1 MAVFPRIP
9 AILFLCCVFSIP
21 VQATEEFAYF
31 ETKVRPVLVKHCY
44 ECHSE
49 EADKRKG
56 GLWLDRR
63 EGWETGGD
71 SGPSIIPGDVEG
83 SLLIETVRY
92 LEPSLQMP
100 PKTRLSTEEVAVLE
114 EWVAMGAPDPRDAQL
129 AGALR
134 KEAIDFEA
142 AREEWAY
149 RPLEKPSLPEVSQEE
164 WAESAIDQFILAGI
178 ERMGLSP
185 AEDAEAASL
194 IRRLHFDLN
203 GLPPTKAEIG
213 QFLANPSPEA
223 YAAMVDDLLARPA
236 FGEKWGRHWLDVARY
251 SDSNGG
257 DRNYTFY
264 QAWRYRNWV
273 IDSLNRDDS
282 YYDFVRAQLAGDLLP
297 AESDED
303 KARGLIASTFLALGP
318 KMLTERD
325 KEKLWMDTADEQL
338 DTLGRAFLGLTL
350 GCARCHDHKFDPVSQ
365 EDYYAMAGIFRS
377 TGVVIGTR
385 NGCVNVA
392 SWIERPLPV
401 GGELER
407 ETSKKV
413 ERLELAMRLTV
424 EQQFKNKAGGG
435 MTKDDLPL
443 GGIIYDDTHA
453 ELVGEWVEST
463 HSPNHFG
470 AGYIHDDRKGKGT
483 NRAIFR
489 GSLPVS
495 GRYEVRIAYNAEGNR
510 AEKVPVTVVGR
521 EGRRK
526 LILDE
531 TKSPQVGGLF
541 QPVGV
546 FDFEKGADCEVII
559 ESTGTEGRYLIV
571 DAVQFILVEDIE
583 RETSAIAA
591 MDQENVDPLYRMSE
605 KELKKELGTL
615 IADLKDAP
623 VAMAPR
629 DDVAADD
636 TYLRVRGEVG
646 QHGPKIPRNFLK
658 VLHEGDAPRIEE
670 GESGRLEL
678 AAWIT
683 GDDNAL
689 LDRVIVN
696 RVWHHLFGRGIVAT
710 VDNFGRLGSG
720 PTHPELLDYLAA
732 SFREGGGSMKSLIRE
747 MVLSRSYRLSSNC
760 EKGQRADPANKWF
773 ARQNHRRLTAEEIR
787 DSILFLSGTL
797 DREPGEATASQ
808 FGEDLDKPFSFVKER
823 KRTVYLPVARN
834 NLAAE
839 LAVFD
844 AANPDLVSGKR
855 AETTVPTQAL
865 YLLNSDFMHEQ
876 AGILAGKAL
885 EEASA
890 AGEEVDWLY
899 ETLLGRRPN
908 PVESSDALGFI
919 AGLSGG
925 AESGGPLEAAVAHFT
940 HVLLASTEYL
950 YLD

>member
-223 YAAMVDDLLARPA
+223 YVAMVDDLLARPA

-282 YYDFVRAQLAGDLLP
+282 YYDFVRDQLAGDLLP

-407 ETSKKV
+407 ET
-413 ERLELAMRLTV
+413 
-424 EQQFKNKAGGG
+424 
-435 MTKDDLPL
+435 
-443 GGIIYDDTHA
+443 
-453 ELVGEWVEST
+453 
-463 HSPNHFG
+463 
-470 AGYIHDDRKGKGT
+470 
-483 NRAIFR
+483 
-489 GSLPVS
+489 
-495 GRYEVRIAYNAEGNR
+495 
-510 AEKVPVTVVGR
+510 
-521 EGRRK
+521 
-526 LILDE
+526 
-531 TKSPQVGGLF
+531 
-541 QPVGV
+541 
-546 FDFEKGADCEVII
+546 
-559 ESTGTEGRYLIV
+559 
-571 DAVQFILVEDIE
+571 
-583 RETSAIAA
+583 
-591 MDQENVDPLYRMSE
+591 
-605 KELKKELGTL
+605 
-615 IADLKDAP
+615 
-623 VAMAPR
+623 
-629 DDVAADD
+629 
-636 TYLRVRGEVG
+636 
-646 QHGPKIPRNFLK
+646 
-658 VLHEGDAPRIEE
+658 
-670 GESGRLEL
+670 
-678 AAWIT
+678 
-683 GDDNAL
+683 
-689 LDRVIVN
+689 
-696 RVWHHLFGRGIVAT
+696 
-710 VDNFGRLGSG
+710 
-720 PTHPELLDYLAA
+720 
-732 SFREGGGSMKSLIRE
+732 
-747 MVLSRSYRLSSNC
+747 
-760 EKGQRADPANKWF
+760 
-773 ARQNHRRLTAEEIR
+773 
-787 DSILFLSGTL
+787 
-797 DREPGEATASQ
+797 
-808 FGEDLDKPFSFVKER
+808 
-823 KRTVYLPVARN
+823 
-834 NLAAE
+834 
-839 LAVFD
+839 
-844 AANPDLVSGKR
+844 
-855 AETTVPTQAL
+855 
-865 YLLNSDFMHEQ
+865 
-876 AGILAGKAL
+876 
-885 EEASA
+885 
-890 AGEEVDWLY
+890 
-899 ETLLGRRPN
+899 
-908 PVESSDALGFI
+908 
-919 AGLSGG
+919 
-925 AESGGPLEAAVAHFT
+925 
-940 HVLLASTEYL
+940 
-950 YLD
+950 